1 MELDST
7 DKQQV
12 AHCFQRGV
20 IVNAVTEKGAE
31 DNKLSVF
38 YVCSP
43 SNMAMINLSH
53 VQTKPQTL
61 GMLLSQSSGVEGRGS
76 RKIYVLSMVSEHYH

>member
-1 MELDST
+1 MELVSP

-20 IVNAVTEKGAE
+20 IVNAVTEEGAE
-31 DNKLSVF
+31 DNQLLVF

-53 VQTKPQTL
+53 AQTKLQTL
-61 GMLLSQSSGVEGRGS
+61 GMLLSA
-76 RKIYVLSMVSEHYH
+76 YHV